1 MNPLTIKIAAYA
13 AGALLLFSA
22 GFGVEYRNM
31 IQYKA
36 EQKGVAEAQV
46 TLVKNLNATIDTNA
60 KDSNE
65 NIINTAKSITDYY
78 KSHPVIRLQ
87 NDGSCSVP
95 QAISS
100 ASGVDAPST
109 SEYASPYTPE
119 STEIIANQLDLLQKL
134 LIKDGV
140 EVK

>member
-36 EQKGVAEAQV
+36 EQKGIAEAQTTEV
-46 TLVKNLNATIDTNA
+46 HRLNKLIDSNA

-65 NIINTAKSITDYY
+65 NIINTAQSIHDYY
-78 KSHPVIRLQ
+78 IAHPIIRLQ
-87 NDGSCSVP
+87 NNGCGPVP

-100 ASGVDAPST
+100 ASGVDATST

>member
-1 MNPLTIKIAAYA
+1 MNPLTIKIVAYA

-36 EQKGVAEAQV
+36 EQKGIAEAQTTEV
-46 TLVKNLNATIDTNA
+46 HRLNKLIDSNA

-65 NIINTAKSITDYY
+65 NIINTAKSIADYY

-95 QAISS
+95 QANSS
-100 ASGVDAPST
+100 APST
-109 SEYASPYTPE
+109 DGSTTSGYFSPYSPE
-119 STEIIANQLDLLQKL
+119 VTE
-134 LIKDGV
+134 
-140 EVK
+140 